1 VRLTTDDTAAAS
13 QMSSHPSTSGMVA
26 ATRHRLRRDLANWR
40 LFLVRWLTS
49 GLAVVV
55 TVALL
60 PGLRFT
66 SWSWGEFL
74 LIGLVFGLLNALVK
88 PVIQFFTLRYL
99 VASYGVVVILINS
112 FLLVLLSWLLGGE
125 IAARGPIPLLLG
137 GAVVGALGLF
147 LDTLAGTAPPIFD
160 TPSTMKHDDR
170 ENAPGPVPGGP
181 GEAVS

>member
-1 VRLTTDDTAAAS
+1 VKPTTDDSGAVTHGA
-13 QMSSHPSTSGMVA
+13 HPSTSGVTA
-26 ATRHRLRRDLANWR
+26 ALGRRVRRDLANWR
-40 LFLVRWLTS
+40 LLVVRWLTS
-49 GLAVVV
+49 GLSVVV

-66 SWSWGEFL
+66 SWTWGQFL

-99 VASYGVVVILINS
+99 VASYGIVVILINAL
-112 FLLVLLSWLLGGE
+112 LLVLLSWVLGGE

-147 LDTLAGTAPPIFD
+147 LDTLAGTTPPIFD
-160 TPSTMKHDDR
+160 TPSAMTHDTDST
-170 ENAPGPVPGGP
+170 PVPVAGGA
-181 GEAVS
+181 GEVTS